1 MAKKAKYRVL
11 FVCSG
16 NICRSPAAEGVALHH
31 FELYGLDERFEVDSA
46 GIMGGNFAGKPPDPR
61 MLKAA
66 AARGYDFSKLR
77 ARGLTPEDYSC
88 FDLILAMDK
97 GVLAEMREECPEQH
111 LPRLRLFLDFAPEI
125 KMREV
130 PDPYYGAFNA
140 FEKAL
145 DLCEAGVFGLMRAL
159 TARAE

>member
-1 MAKKAKYRVL
+1 MAKKEKYRVL

-16 NICRSPAAEGVALHH
+16 NICRSPAAEGIALHH

-46 GIMGGNFAGKPPDPR
+46 GLMGDNFAGQPPDRR

-66 AARGYDFSKLR
+66 AARGYNFAKLR
-77 ARGLTPEDYSC
+77 ARALVPADYGR

-111 LPRLRLFLDFAPEI
+111 LPRLRLFLDFAPDT

-140 FEKAL
+140 FEQAL

-159 TARAE
+159 TAQAQ